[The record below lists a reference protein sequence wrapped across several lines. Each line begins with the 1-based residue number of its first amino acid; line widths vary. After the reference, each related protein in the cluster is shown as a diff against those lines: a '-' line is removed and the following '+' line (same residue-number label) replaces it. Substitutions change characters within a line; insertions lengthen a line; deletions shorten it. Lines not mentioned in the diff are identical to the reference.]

1 MMVAIYER
9 QELSMM
15 TDEAVRFWPPAPQA
29 AIELVG
35 AYLQAGRARAH
46 VHEEWQFA
54 VPESP
59 SKLVVGAF
67 RRLSARPIDVTVVRP
82 YEVHTE
88 SGGAG
93 PAPNWRVLYV
103 APSLLARA
111 WPGGAAA
118 AGPVLT
124 DPGAALELGALLRGS
139 EDGTIDGPEFMLR
152 TLRWLEHLLRHHP
165 AEGTMPTRMPAVERA
180 RKYLQER
187 ATRPV
192 SLSEVASVAG
202 VTVSHLVRSFSRA
215 VGLPPK
221 SYHAQVRL
229 AHARQLLAQGKSA
242 TWVAYECGFADQ
254 SHLSRRFKECY
265 GLTPGAFQGQYRGQ
279 RVAAGVDSN
288 AA

>member
-1 MMVAIYER
+1 MVAIHER

-15 TDEAVRFWPPAPQA
+15 IDEAVRFWPPVPQV

-59 SKLVVGAF
+59 SKLLIGAF
-67 RRLSARPIDVTVVRP
+67 RRLTARPVDVTVVRP
-82 YEVHTE
+82 YEVHAE
-88 SGGAG
+88 AGGTG

-103 APSLLARA
+103 APSLLGRA
-111 WPGGAAA
+111 GPGAV

-152 TLRWLEHLLRHHP
+152 TRRWLEQLLHRHP
-165 AEGTMPTRMPAVERA
+165 AEGTMPARMPAVERA

-187 ATRPV
+187 ATRAV
-192 SLSEVASVAG
+192 SLREVASVAG

>member
-1 MMVAIYER
+1 M
-9 QELSMM
+9 S
-15 TDEAVRFWPPAPQA
+15 
-29 AIELVG
+29 
-35 AYLQAGRARAH
+35 
-46 VHEEWQFA
+46 
-54 VPESP
+54 
-59 SKLVVGAF
+59 
-67 RRLSARPIDVTVVRP
+67 RRPCW
-82 YEVHTE
+82 
-88 SGGAG
+88 GGAG
-93 PAPNWRVLYV
+93 P
-103 APSLLARA
+103 
-111 WPGGAAA
+111 GAV

-124 DPGAALELGALLRGS
+124 DPAAALELGALLRGS

-152 TLRWLEHLLRHHP
+152 TRRWLEQLLHRHP
-165 AEGTMPTRMPAVERA
+165 AEGTMPARMPAVERA

-187 ATRPV
+187 ATRAV
-192 SLSEVASVAG
+192 SLREVASVAG